1 MALKGINDITT
12 EKKVAVVETTTATS
26 SSSSKIVINFSTSE
40 SKNPKSTEKLPT
52 NSKELVVK
60 NPSMKNSSKMEV
72 FRVGAEK
79 YLSTTGLKNIKNSEE
94 LIAYLEKKPN
104 KTEEEKKLLAQYKAI
119 SSGEAEPLLT
129 YKELREA
136 YKNKKNIPEMTADK
150 YFSKTDEKYQ
160 KMSEE
165 QKKQYCTQQILELA
179 DTVSTSSMPK
189 EEKIMKATELFEA
202 LNDSEMS
209 VEDYK
214 KLSKNDKV
222 QLYRDHQLKKMK
234 ELKDLVPLETRQKW
248 SEKKPPMTADEK
260 LKEYAKAF
268 LNKYDSD
275 FAAIK
280 DEAEKDKYIAAQAN
294 SMISKFLPN
303 WEETNPEIK
312 EMMFSSIVGTM
323 DVLTEANISFDEF
336 QAKSSSE
343 KIKILKSSSNVE
355 LSKMSSEEISLNL
368 AVFDYAKKNKNAPT
382 VKELKKFISENPD
395 YENKDAMLNALE
407 MRGRLFGKDAKVQ
420 EIETYKQ
427 KALEHGISADEQI
440 QKDFKDFEKLNVNA
454 RAKRLHDM
462 LLKADGDEALIEQIK
477 NLALE
482 SGYKEAKF
490 NKILAETQT
499 HKRIACN
506 ATLNNN
512 PKAMKVAIDMGDRI
526 GDTKSAQVIACSA
539 PVLMEAKAGQALG
552 VDLANENSKYLESYT
567 TGVNQRSD
575 AVSYS
580 AAVVQSENMSTAGRA
595 IYTESAVKTASV
607 EQQVE
612 YGREFAK
619 LNYPEV
625 TEGLAA
631 ASKYVDKSVRTQ
643 YNSYVEQAIKS
654 YPPEQQAQIRKAL
667 ETGRISAET
676 LAKTEVV
683 ASSSNKA
690 TAATESSANKTG
702 SASTATPTP
711 ATSNPIKQQAATGA
725 VVTGTSTVGNAATT
739 SARTSVTDTP
749 SVSSISSSARVSEI
763 DKMSEIS
770 SSKVSLSSRMSE
782 QDTQELTEKT
792 QVVLDKIED
801 FIKTQKASIE
811 QYESEK
817 AEKVEHLSDED
828 IVKAVASGEVSLAD
842 LKLSKEEVATLKDTL
857 TVLFEKNSISTAYK
871 KLVSKF
877 GKLEDVFLRAFAENA
892 DSSTLRSFAGDF
904 RDNTDVI
911 LRLFKYSKDNS
922 LLAFLPKD
930 TIIALFGK
938 DIYGSEI
945 PQDILWEII
954 SEYDQKGESEKA
966 DKFRVFLKEGAGV
979 QTQAQT
985 NSNNSVNASMNV
997 TENNSNS
1004 EIQASNDNTPTTE
1017 KTSKSSN
1024 KQSESTVPQPGSDSW
1039 YNDLM
1044 KPKKSDVASMLEEEK
1059 IETKKAKIIAEE
1071 SNKNTDLFAFSNG
1084 DSNWMDDESY
1094 PSSAPAFVSNSKRKG
1109 NKKFDKKAWIS

>member
-1 MALKGINDITT
+1 MELKGVNDIT
-12 EKKVAVVETTTATS
+12 ENKKVTGVDTTTATS
-26 SSSSKIVINFSTSE
+26 SSSSKIVIHFSTSE
-40 SKNPKSTEKLPT
+40 SNNPKSTEKLPT
-52 NSKELVVK
+52 NSKELVAE
-60 NPSMKNSSKMEV
+60 NPSMKNASKKEV
-72 FRVGAEK
+72 FRVSAEK

-94 LIAYLEKKPN
+94 LIAYLEKKPD
-104 KTEEEKKLLAQYKAI
+104 KTDEEKKLLAQYKAI
-119 SSGEAEPLLT
+119 SSGEAKPLLS
-129 YKELREA
+129 YKELSEA

-150 YFSKTDEKYQ
+150 YFSKKDEKYQ

-165 QKKQYCTQQILELA
+165 QKQQYCKQQILELA
-179 DTVSTSSMPK
+179 DTVSTSSTPK

-214 KLSKNDKV
+214 KLSKNDQV

-234 ELKDLVPLETRQKW
+234 ELKDLVPIETRQKW
-248 SEKKPPMTADEK
+248 AEKKPPMSADDK

-268 LNKYDSD
+268 LNNYDSD

-303 WEETNPEIK
+303 WEETNPKIK
-312 EMMFSSIVGTM
+312 EMMFSSIVGTV
-323 DVLTEANISFDEF
+323 DALTDANMSFDEF
-336 QAKSSSE
+336 QTKSLSE
-343 KIKILKSSSNVE
+343 KVKFLKDSPNVE
-355 LSKMSSEEISLNL
+355 ISKMSSEEISLNL
-368 AVFDYAKKNKNAPT
+368 AVFDYAKKNKNTPT
-382 VKELKKFISENPD
+382 VKELKQFISENPN

-420 EIETYKQ
+420 EVETYKQ

-440 QKDFKDFEKLNVNA
+440 QKDFKDFGKLNANA

-462 LLKADGDEALIEQIK
+462 LLKADGDEALIAQIK

-482 SGYKEAKF
+482 SQYDEVKF
-490 NKILAETQT
+490 NKILAETET

-526 GDTKSAQVIACSA
+526 GDTKSANVIACSA

-631 ASKYVDKSVRTQ
+631 ASKYVDKSVRNQ

-667 ETGRISAET
+667 ETGKISAET

-690 TAATESSANKTG
+690 TASTESSANKTG
-702 SASTATPTP
+702 SANTATPTP
-711 ATSNPIKQQAATGA
+711 ATSNPIKQQA
-725 VVTGTSTVGNAATT
+725 TGTVVPTVGNVAAT

-749 SVSSISSSARVSEI
+749 ALSSVSSSARVSEI
-763 DKMSEIS
+763 DKTSEVS

-877 GKLEDVFLRAFAENA
+877 GKLEDVFLRVFAENA

-904 RDNTDVI
+904 RNNTDVI

-922 LLAFLPKD
+922 LLALLPKD

-979 QTQAQT
+979 QIQTQT
-985 NSNNSVNASMNV
+985 TSNNSVNTSMNV
-997 TENNSNS
+997 AENNSNS
-1004 EIQASNDNTPTTE
+1004 EIKTSDDNAPTTE
-1017 KTSKSSN
+1017 KTAKSSN
-1024 KQSESTVPQPGSDSW
+1024 KQSETTVPQPGSDKW
-1039 YNDLM
+1039 YNDLI
-1044 KPKKSDVASMLEEEK
+1044 KLQKSDVAAMLEEGK
-1059 IETKKAKIIAEE
+1059 IETKKAKIVAEE

-1084 DSNWMDDESY
+1084 DSNWVDDESY

-1109 NKKFDKKAWIS
+1109 KKFDKKAWIT